1 MAQEASEIVSNVIQ
15 AASRLHGLLGG
26 HFSRFGLNEIR
37 YEVLRIVDG
46 ASQEGCSQ
54 AELADRLDQSE
65 SSVST
70 LVDRM
75 RKDGLLYRLRSKT
88 DRRMRSLMLTEKGR
102 ELYTAARACH
112 DDRLSEL
119 LRAVDPVHVSM
130 LNMLLKLLVGELAK
144 VEIPAAA
151 QMPASIPME
160 PVAPAAV
167 DVPVPSEAE
176 AA

>member
-1 MAQEASEIVSNVIQ
+1 MAQEASEIVTNVVR
-15 AASRLHGLLGG
+15 AAGRLHGLLGG
-26 HFSRFGLNEIR
+26 HFARFGLNEIR
-37 YEVLRIVDG
+37 YEVMQIVEG
-46 ASQEGCSQ
+46 ASQDGCSQ

-102 ELYTAARACH
+102 ELFTSARACH
-112 DDRLSEL
+112 DERLAEL

-130 LNMLLKLLVGELAK
+130 LNMLLKLLVGELEK
-144 VEIPAAA
+144 IEIPAVAVEL
-151 QMPASIPME
+151 PASIPME
-160 PVAPAAV
+160 PSPLQPDADAA
-167 DVPVPSEAE
+167 
-176 AA
+176 